1 MLEKYLS
8 KVNFNSYDDFVQ
20 NFKLNIPENFN
31 FAYDVADEIADKT
44 PEKVALVWCNDRGE
58 EATFTFG
65 QLKEYSNKA
74 ANFFKRVE

>member
-1 MLEKYLS
+1 
-8 KVNFNSYDDFVQ
+8 
-20 NFKLNIPENFN
+20 LNIPEISI

-65 QLKEYSNKA
+65 QLKELQQQSRK
-74 ANFFKRVE
+74 FL

>member
-44 PEKVALVWCNDRGE
+44 PEKWH
-58 EATFTFG
+58 
-65 QLKEYSNKA
+65 
-74 ANFFKRVE
+74 